1 MQETAFQRAVMK
13 RNNRMQ
19 SKLVQFSYD
28 HKKLNYQMK
37 KLKKSVGELSKL
49 LDNMNPKEKKEEEK

>member
-1 MQETAFQRAVMK
+1 MK

-49 LDNMNPKEKKEEEK
+49 LDNMNPKEKKEEEKKKKI